1 MKEIPRI
8 KTAFY
13 LILGGVGFGFL
24 ISAILLIVLPTEKN
38 VANIQI
44 ILLIGELFLPVPIF
58 IWGWRRTIPL
68 GELMRVRVP
77 TAASLLAS
85 LPIALGLTIIIDE
98 LDRLT
103 QIILPLPEKF
113 VKIEELLRITDWQS
127 AILVIGIVVVTA
139 PLIEEIIFRGFFQR
153 VLEYRLGNI
162 TRAVLI
168 SALVFAII
176 HFNIWWA
183 IQIYLLGLFM
193 GYLAWR
199 SDSVFPSFIVHAFNN
214 GWAVLWSHWHTKITW
229 YEWHNLVHPLIIIV
243 ALAVFLGGLKL
254 FRKLTPPPVRRIEIM
269 APEEPVS
276 DNFGE

>member
-8 KTAFY
+8 KTALY
-13 LILGGVGFGFL
+13 LILGGVGVGFL
-24 ISAILLIVLPTEKN
+24 ISAILLILLPSEKN
-38 VANIQI
+38 IANIQI

-58 IWGWRRTIPL
+58 LWGLRRTIPL
-68 GELMRVRVP
+68 GELMRIRLP
-77 TAASLLAS
+77 SATSLLTS

-113 VKIEELLRITDWQS
+113 VKIEELLKITDWQS
-127 AILVIGIVVVTA
+127 ALLVIGIVVITA

-153 VLEYRLGNI
+153 VLEYRLGDI

-214 GWAVLWSHWHTKITW
+214 GWAVLWAHWRTKLTW
-229 YEWHNLVHPLIIIV
+229 YEWHNLVHPWIISV
-243 ALAVFLGGLKL
+243 ALAVFLGGLRL
-254 FRKLTPPPVRRIEIM
+254 FSRVTPPPARRIEVM
-269 APEEPVS
+269 APEEPMS